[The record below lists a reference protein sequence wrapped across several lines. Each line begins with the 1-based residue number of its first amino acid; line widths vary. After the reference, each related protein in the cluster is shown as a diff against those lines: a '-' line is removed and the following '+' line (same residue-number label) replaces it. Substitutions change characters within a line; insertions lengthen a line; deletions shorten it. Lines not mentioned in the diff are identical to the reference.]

1 MNRQETRKHLDA
13 IKSMSDAEIAANAE
27 LVREVAQK
35 ANMHLA
41 LLAKAVHRKEEGRQA

>member
-13 IKSMSDAEIAANAE
+13 IKGMSDAEIAAKAE

-41 LLAKAVHRKEEGRQA
+41 LLAKAVQQKEERKA

>member
-13 IKSMSDAEIAANAE
+13 IKGMSDAEIAANAAMI
-27 LVREVAQK
+27 REVAQK

-41 LLAKAVHRKEEGRQA
+41 LLAKAVHRKEEAQP